1 MKNTPSTFSH
11 DSFVPEIPEVV
22 VHANI
27 ETHVINSMEDNSIVT
42 WKNKRQRSAKSF
54 GEYYVIYLMDDTP
67 KTIEEWE
74 SPKVLFV
81 LCWSIGIEGDQ
92 IPYKSKSSP
101 IPSNPP

>member
-42 WKNKRQRSAKSF
+42 
-54 GEYYVIYLMDDTP
+54 
-67 KTIEEWE
+67 
-74 SPKVLFV
+74 
-81 LCWSIGIEGDQ
+81 
-92 IPYKSKSSP
+92 
-101 IPSNPP
+101 